1 MKTTSINS
9 GRSGIDAAIRRPA
22 LLIRDHGGHATL
34 RRPPRELLAA
44 LAAELAFV
52 RREFAVDA
60 RGGLRRDRDAEALFE
75 IDRDG
80 ELHVPSGLVPR
91 LVAAAGRAGYSVD
104 VQDGGNLVVPA
115 SMVDLLGEREDI
127 VRLAAALAGSRRGV
141 LAARSRGHRLAALRL
156 IIRLFPA
163 GKIMVFASTRAEAKK
178 IARDLSSRAAEP
190 IACFTRQLTRSDVR
204 VQVGTLGGLDPT
216 VAGVVV
222 FADARQALHARAR
235 RDLAHLGRQRIY
247 GLLDDRAGLGR
258 RERLLIEAGIGP
270 VIGRLGAAD
279 EFPVVV
285 RAVFADWTG
294 GELPD
299 LPLGLAWKRESIW
312 HNPARNAAIAR
323 LASALVA
330 GDDAPLWEH
339 GLFLGGE
346 GAARPPADPTV
357 VVLVESPE
365 HARGLAQLL
374 PGWAVRSAER
384 RDSAADD
391 DTGAGGPGR
400 RDSGEPA
407 RRAIATWL
415 YARDQG
421 QVEADIVLRAD
432 GTPWPLGVPFVPPG
446 PRTEGRV
453 VLLVDLD
460 DGQDRTA
467 RAATNARRADY
478 RDRGWDP

>member
-1 MKTTSINS
+1 METTSINS
-9 GRSGIDAAIRRPA
+9 GRSGIDAAIRGPA

-34 RRPPRELLAA
+34 RRPQRELLAA
-44 LAAELAFV
+44 LAAELAVV
-52 RREFAVDA
+52 RRDFAVDA
-60 RGGLRRDRDAEALFE
+60 RSGLRRVHQTETLFE
-75 IDRDG
+75 IDAAG
-80 ELHVPSGLVPR
+80 ELHVPSGLVSR

-104 VQDGGNLVVPA
+104 VQDGGNRVVPA
-115 SMVDLLGEREDI
+115 SMVDLVGEREDI

-141 LAARSRGHRLAALRL
+141 LAARSRDHRLAALRL
-156 IIRLFPA
+156 IIRLLQD
-163 GKIMVFASTRAEAKK
+163 GKIMIIASTLAEPKK
-178 IARDLSSRAAEP
+178 IARDLSSRTAEP
-190 IACFTRQLTRSDVR
+190 SGCFTRQLNRSDVR

-235 RDLAHLGRQRIY
+235 RDLASLGRQRIY
-247 GLLDDRAGLGR
+247 GLFDDRDWLGR

-279 EFPVVV
+279 EFPVVL

-299 LPLGLAWKRESIW
+299 LQLGLQWKRRSIW

-323 LASALVA
+323 LASALDA

-339 GLFLGGE
+339 GLFLDRE
-346 GAARPPADPTV
+346 GAARPPADPAV
-357 VVLVESPE
+357 VVLVEAPE

-374 PGWAVRSAER
+374 PGWTVLSAER
-384 RDSAADD
+384 HDAAAAEARAG
-391 DTGAGGPGR
+391 TPSRGYREGA
-400 RDSGEPA
+400 A

-415 YARDQG
+415 YARDRG
-421 QVEADIVLRAD
+421 RVEADIVLRAD
-432 GTPWPLGVPFVPPG
+432 GTPWPLYVGLAPPG
-446 PRTEGRV
+446 PRAEGRA
-453 VLLVDLD
+453 VLLVDLAD
-460 DGQDRTA
+460 DQDRTA

-478 RDRGWDP
+478 QDRGWVP

>member
-1 MKTTSINS
+1 MKTTSINC
-9 GRSGIDAAIRRPA
+9 GRSGNDAAIRGPA

-44 LAAELAFV
+44 LAAELAVV
-52 RREFAVDA
+52 RRDFAVDA
-60 RGGLRRDRDAEALFE
+60 RGGLCRVHQAEPLFE
-75 IDRDG
+75 IDDHDD
-80 ELHVPSGLVPR
+80 LHVPSGVVQR
-91 LVAAAGRAGYSVD
+91 LVAAARRAGYSVD
-104 VQDGGNLVVPA
+104 VQDRAESVVPA
-115 SMVDLLGEREDI
+115 SKPDLVGERADI
-127 VRLAAALAGSRRGV
+127 VRLAAVLAGSRRGLV
-141 LAARSRGHRLAALRL
+141 AARSRGHRLAALRL

-178 IARDLSSRAAEP
+178 IARDLSSRAEEP
-190 IACFTRQLTRSDVR
+190 IACFTRQLTRSDFR

-222 FADARQALHARAR
+222 LADARQALHARAR
-235 RDLAHLGRQRIY
+235 REHAYLGRQRIY
-247 GLLDDRAGLGR
+247 GLLDDRDGLGR

-279 EFPVVV
+279 DGPVVL

-323 LASALVA
+323 LASALA
-330 GDDAPLWEH
+330 SSDDAPLWEH

-346 GAARPPADPTV
+346 GAARPPADPAV
-357 VVLVESPE
+357 VVLVEAPE
-365 HARGLAQLL
+365 HARVLGRLL
-374 PGWAVRSAER
+374 PGWAVRSVER
-384 RDSAADD
+384 LENAAGYE
-391 DTGAGGPGR
+391 TGAPGPGR
-400 RDSGEPA
+400 EDSVEPA

-421 QVEADIVLRAD
+421 RVKADIVLRAD
-432 GTPWPLGVPFVPPG
+432 RIPWPMGIPLVPPG
-446 PRTEGRV
+446 PRVEDRA
-453 VLLVDLD
+453 VLLVDLAD
-460 DGQDRTA
+460 HQDQTA
-467 RAATNARRADY
+467 RAATTARRADY
-478 RDRGWDP
+478 RDRGWVP